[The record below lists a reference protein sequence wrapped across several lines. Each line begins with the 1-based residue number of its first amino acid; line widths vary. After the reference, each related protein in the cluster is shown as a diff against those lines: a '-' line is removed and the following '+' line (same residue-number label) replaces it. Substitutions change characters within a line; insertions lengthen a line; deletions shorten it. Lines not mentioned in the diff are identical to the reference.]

1 MIYITE
7 ASPKKLSG
15 LSSLFISFKY
25 NPDIVAAIKTSDK
38 YIFDK
43 TTTSWEVPVTSLAY
57 LLDILT
63 YIDDISLVLLKED
76 DNKDLLYPIL
86 EHEYPPFEHQL
97 EGITYGLQHD
107 SWLLLDSP
115 GMGKAF
121 TLDTNIVTPEGYK
134 EIKDIHPGDV
144 VYDECGNPCNV
155 KAEYN
160 HDALDMYKVTF
171 STGESITCCKD
182 HLWQVLYD
190 KPIWNKETK
199 DYDYTHFEEVHDI
212 NWLLEDSRYK
222 KYCMRIP
229 FCNPINFEKKNHI
242 IHPYVLGCL
251 IGDGSITRDIS
262 ITTCDQFIAD
272 KISNLLPP
280 DLELHQ
286 IKDSVSYRICK
297 KAGYGKYNSFVTE
310 LKRLDLYGHNSYNKF
325 IPDEYLYD
333 CVENRIALLQGLMDT
348 DGTVAKRISSRDA
361 VSNAAHFGTSSD
373 RLKNNFEFL
382 IQSLGGYCYTRSF
395 TPSYYNRKY
404 KEKRISK
411 HNHFTTSIHM
421 NNMQDIFT
429 LPRKLDRVS
438 ERKFKI
444 RRKFKSI
451 EYVGKAPGKC
461 ITVDSP
467 NHLYLADKC
476 IVTHNTIQMIYL
488 AEELKAQKG
497 LEHCLIICGI
507 NTLKANWKKEIRKYS
522 KESCRVLGEKIS
534 RKGRVSYGS
543 VKERAAELLEP
554 LDAFFI
560 IINIEALRTEEM
572 MQALKKTK
580 NNIGMIVLDEAH
592 KCKSS
597 STQQGS
603 NLLKLSNYEH
613 KIGLTG
619 TLVMN
624 RPIDAYT
631 ALKWIGVEKA
641 NLSTFKSQYCVYG
654 GFGGHQIVGYK
665 NLDLL
670 KAEIE
675 SCSLR
680 RRKEDLKDFP
690 SKTVINELVEMEDS
704 HRKFY
709 ENIQDGVRDECD
721 KVELNTNSV
730 LALTTRLRQAT
741 TCPSTLSSNPI
752 ISSKIQRAVDLVEEI
767 CADGEK
773 VVIMS
778 TFKETLNVLND
789 MLSEYNP
796 LLNTGDVPDDQ
807 VSKNIDLFQTDPK
820 YKVFLGT
827 TSKCGTGITL
837 NAATY
842 MICCDMPWTPALQE
856 QVEDRI
862 NRINNTKPVCIYRL
876 ICQNTIDEV
885 VANILDVKQ
894 AVSDYIIDDKSD
906 AAVLNILKNYILDL

>member
-76 DNKDLLYPIL
+76 NNKDLLYPIL
-86 EHEYPPFEHQL
+86 EHEYPPFEHQV

-115 GMGKAF
+115 GMGK
-121 TLDTNIVTPEGYK
+121 
-134 EIKDIHPGDV
+134 
-144 VYDECGNPCNV
+144 
-155 KAEYN
+155 
-160 HDALDMYKVTF
+160 
-171 STGESITCCKD
+171 
-182 HLWQVLYD
+182 
-190 KPIWNKETK
+190 
-199 DYDYTHFEEVHDI
+199 
-212 NWLLEDSRYK
+212 
-222 KYCMRIP
+222 
-229 FCNPINFEKKNHI
+229 
-242 IHPYVLGCL
+242 
-251 IGDGSITRDIS
+251 
-262 ITTCDQFIAD
+262 
-272 KISNLLPP
+272 
-280 DLELHQ
+280 
-286 IKDSVSYRICK
+286 
-297 KAGYGKYNSFVTE
+297 
-310 LKRLDLYGHNSYNKF
+310 
-325 IPDEYLYD
+325 
-333 CVENRIALLQGLMDT
+333 
-348 DGTVAKRISSRDA
+348 
-361 VSNAAHFGTSSD
+361 
-373 RLKNNFEFL
+373 
-382 IQSLGGYCYTRSF
+382 SL
-395 TPSYYNRKY
+395 
-404 KEKRISK
+404 
-411 HNHFTTSIHM
+411 
-421 NNMQDIFT
+421 
-429 LPRKLDRVS
+429 
-438 ERKFKI
+438 
-444 RRKFKSI
+444 
-451 EYVGKAPGKC
+451 
-461 ITVDSP
+461 
-467 NHLYLADKC
+467 
-476 IVTHNTIQMIYL
+476 QMIYL

-741 TCPSTLSSNPI
+741 TCPSILSSTQI
-752 ISSKIQRAVDLVEEI
+752 VSSKIQRAVDLVEEI

-778 TFKETLNVLND
+778 TFKETLNILNN

-796 LLNTGDVPDDQ
+796 LLNTGDIPDDQ